1 VTEYIA
7 DPHRECHSCRQ
18 EYNSLAQHWA
28 KSDCSYPPLSD
39 GMREAVKGL
48 LVGDGS
54 VDGRAHARV
63 ELQSVRREHVLF
75 CHRQLGPLSHGVTRT
90 ERPDTDGPL
99 YRLRT
104 HAHPDLDRYWRWS
117 EGIPEGVTLSRRGAR
132 LWYACDGTIE
142 FGGRAINPKIAVRAV
157 GGDRRATVARLL
169 REFPIPLDV
178 RENAGRVTVVSEAVP
193 RLLRYLGPPT
203 PASTHKWCLDER
215 VYRTVRA
222 DPDPVL
228 AAAMSA
234 AERYKVLLG
243 VVADAL
249 GVGADLATE
258 EFEDAIGAP
267 RAQAV
272 ADSLGGGSWEDAK
285 RVAGVRTTDTA
296 DCSAAEARKQA
307 LSEARNHRTVT
318 YDECACRHALQ
329 RVADRRDTDQLS
341 TTEYDGSRRDAEP
354 SAATVITT
362 LSDGP
367 RRWSD
372 ALAAVGLSAASPGS
386 GPQYAD
392 EDCER
397 ALTKAHADIG
407 DPLTKSAYREWATDR
422 PAPAPGTI
430 AGRLGDGYWAVAVE
444 SIGGAAGKSGRTS
457 SSESER

>member
-1 VTEYIA
+1 VTEYVA
-7 DPHRECHSCRQ
+7 EPHRECHSCRR
-18 EYNSLAQHWA
+18 EYTSLAQHWA
-28 KSDCSYPPLSD
+28 KSGCSYPPLSD
-39 GMREAVKGL
+39 GMRETVEGL
-48 LVGDGS
+48 LVGDAS

-63 ELQSVRREHVLF
+63 GVQSVRREHVLF
-75 CHRQLGPLSHGVTRT
+75 CHRQLGPLSHGVTWT
-90 ERPDTDGPL
+90 EPPKTDGPL

-104 HAHPDLDRYWRWS
+104 HAHPGLDRYWRWS
-117 EGIPEGVTLSRRGAR
+117 EGTPEDVTLSRRGLG

-142 FGGRAINPKIAVRAV
+142 FGGRATNPKITVRAEPS
-157 GGDRRATVARLL
+157 DRRATVARLL
-169 REFPIPLDV
+169 RALPISLDV
-178 RENAGRVTVVSEAVP
+178 RENVGRVTVVSDAVP

-215 VYRTVRA
+215 VYRTVRE
-222 DPDPVL
+222 DPDPVVT
-228 AAAMSA
+228 ADMSA
-234 AERYKVLLG
+234 AERHKALLG

-249 GVGADLATE
+249 GVGAGLTTE
-258 EFEDAIGAP
+258 DFEGVLGAP
-267 RAQAV
+267 RAQSV
-272 ADSLGGGSWEDAK
+272 ADTLGGGSWEDAK

-296 DCSAAEARKQA
+296 DSSAAEARKQA
-307 LSEARNHRTVT
+307 LAEARKHRTAT
-318 YDECACRHALQ
+318 YDERACRHALQ

-386 GPQYAD
+386 GPQYTD

-422 PAPAPGTI
+422 PVPAPGTV

-444 SIGGAAGKSGRTS
+444 SIGGTAGKSGRTS
-457 SSESER
+457 SSKPEE